1 MVYTVEHQDKL
12 KEIVGERNMERGQK
26 IASRVFM
33 NVITSNNI
41 NQVGEGQR
49 AETNPDIKKMFLH
62 NNYFRYDGSTE
73 RAEIINKL
81 RDKPL
86 NCFIEVNINDEESK
100 NGVKLEELDSFIS
113 EVIKYENINIIGLMC
128 MTIKESE
135 DKYQQ
140 FLNLKN
146 IMEDINKKHNLN
158 LKDMSMGMSDDYL
171 EAIKAGSTY
180 VRLGRILCM

>member
-1 MVYTVEHQDKL
+1 
-12 KEIVGERNMERGQK
+12 
-26 IASRVFM
+26 
-33 NVITSNNI
+33 
-41 NQVGEGQR
+41 
-49 AETNPDIKKMFLH
+49 
-62 NNYFRYDGSTE
+62 
-73 RAEIINKL
+73 
-81 RDKPL
+81 
-86 NCFIEVNINDEESK
+86 
-100 NGVKLEELDSFIS
+100 
-113 EVIKYENINIIGLMC
+113 

-180 VRLGRILCM
+180 VRLGRILWM